1 MLTDIPPI
9 PGGWLSRI
17 ALSGRFDNGKSRIA
31 LQQSVKSSRPT
42 AVPVQRFAFPEFI
55 ACNGHLSPDMIDV
68 RLPDYSRRVGL
79 SARAGEV
86 MPRRFGRRVGCRDRG
101 FLSADQKFRDR
112 NPINFDPETGAGRDL
127 HPAGLVRD
135 GFSQEEPS
143 PARREPASPSNAPP

>member
-1 MLTDIPPI
+1 MV
-9 PGGWLSRI
+9 
-17 ALSGRFDNGKSRIA
+17 NGARA
-31 LQQSVKSSRPT
+31 EQ
-42 AVPVQRFAFPEFI
+42 AFPEFI
-55 ACNGHLSPDMIDV
+55 ACKGHLSPDTIDV

-86 MPRRFGRRVGCRDRG
+86 MPRRFGGRVGCRDRG

-135 GFSQEEPS
+135 GFSQNRHPHRMLGLVELEEW
-143 PARREPASPSNAPP
+143 SNQIGAGRVIRQGRDQLQRSR

>member
-1 MLTDIPPI
+1 MV
-9 PGGWLSRI
+9 
-17 ALSGRFDNGKSRIA
+17 NGARA
-31 LQQSVKSSRPT
+31 EQ
-42 AVPVQRFAFPEFI
+42 AFPEFI
-55 ACNGHLSPDMIDV
+55 ACKGHLSPDTIDV

-86 MPRRFGRRVGCRDRG
+86 MPRRFGGRVGCRDRG

-135 GFSQEEPS
+135 
-143 PARREPASPSNAPP
+143 A